1 MVYNLSMHKP
11 NLFSD
16 KTNEILETPED
27 EEHWSI
33 TGKIIFFI
41 LGIIAFGIPIMAGLI
56 ENGII

>member
-1 MVYNLSMHKP
+1 MHKP

-16 KTNEILETPED
+16 KTKEILETPED
-27 EEHWSI
+27 EEHLSI

-41 LGIIAFGIPIMAGLI
+41 LGIIFFGIPIMAGLI

>member
-1 MVYNLSMHKP
+1 MHKP

-27 EEHWSI
+27 EEHWSL

-41 LGIIAFGIPIMAGLI
+41 LAIIVFGTPIMAGLI